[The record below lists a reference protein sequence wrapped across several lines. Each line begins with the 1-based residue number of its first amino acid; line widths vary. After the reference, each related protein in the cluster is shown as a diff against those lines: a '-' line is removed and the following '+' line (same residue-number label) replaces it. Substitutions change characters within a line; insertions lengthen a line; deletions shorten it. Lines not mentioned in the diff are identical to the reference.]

1 MSKLLTI
8 SFVFVAFFLGA
19 NCNISNADV
28 FVDFRDVSGNVGD
41 LLESS
46 PLGTPVV
53 VDAVNAPG
61 LTITATAVT
70 GATGGT
76 GGVIFADTGDFAVNS
91 SGVTDDADGF
101 DPGES
106 ITFQFNQSVA
116 FETIDFSLSSGES
129 ITFAGVVFTGGE
141 SPLPGT
147 PVILGAGIADIS
159 ANPIVIPAFTNFT
172 IGDVSAG
179 ATSGSL
185 QDLNLSVVP
194 EPSSVLLLL
203 GMGVCGLARRKR

>member
-1 MSKLLTI
+1 MSKLITI

-19 NCNISNADV
+19 NCNISTADV

-70 GATGGT
+70 GAMGGT
-76 GGVIFADTGDFAVNS
+76 AGDIFADTGDFAVNS

-106 ITFQFNQSVA
+106 ITFQFNQSV
-116 FETIDFSLSSGES
+116 SL
-129 ITFAGVVFTGGE
+129 
-141 SPLPGT
+141 L
-147 PVILGAGIADIS
+147 
-159 ANPIVIPAFTNFT
+159 
-172 IGDVSAG
+172 
-179 ATSGSL
+179 SL
-185 QDLNLSVVP
+185 IHI
-194 EPSSVLLLL
+194 
-203 GMGVCGLARRKR
+203 